1 MSSNI
6 GCIYLAACVSKLI
19 NISKITMDRL
29 AKGAMS
35 NILQEMWYLFKGKYH
50 IFK

>member
-1 MSSNI
+1 MSSEI
-6 GCIYLAACVSKLI
+6 RCIYLVACVSPLI

-29 AKGAMS
+29 AEGAMS
-35 NILQEMWYLFKGKYH
+35 NILKKMWYLFKGKYH